1 MAPSSF
7 VPSVNEGTE
16 TFKGMQLLFPY
27 PLTLVA
33 QTQQCTPLILSLS
46 PLVTTFVATD
56 KICKELGPKGTRH
69 V

>member
-27 PLTLVA
+27 QLTLVSSYLLKLNSA
-33 QTQQCTPLILSLS
+33 HHTSVPTSDNFYRLLITFAKSLD
-46 PLVTTFVATD
+46 PDEA
-56 KICKELGPKGTRH
+56 
-69 V
+69 